1 MSPLISTFS
10 PTTAPAL
17 LRQVGRRDAGRRTL
31 LLAPVLGAAVLPAV
45 MATVWP
51 VGRLAV
57 LLTGVVGIAGLTW
70 YLLRLWRPRPALLAR
85 RLDRHYPVLED
96 STGLLLR
103 DPTTLNLLEQLQY
116 QRTENQLATLLTT
129 GRPLLPVARRGPLL
143 LTGLLLALAAGAWLL
158 RPRARPA
165 PTVAAAPAV
174 ALHFADNQPAVKLR
188 APRITATRLLVTPP
202 AYTRRAAFAA
212 AQPSFQCPA
221 GSRVRWRVRVSRRA
235 EAAPILELGQ
245 RRVPLRPAAGDSL
258 AFETEQVITA
268 PTLYRLRLAGRVSD
282 DYAIEVLP
290 DQAPT
295 VQLLSPKPYTRIE
308 FGDPPQVTV
317 RVRLRDDY
325 GLTRA
330 RLVATV
336 AQGEGESVKFK
347 QVVTELS
354 GSLHGQP
361 TQATATHVLRLRP
374 LGLTYGDE
382 LYFYVQT
389 WDNHRQSA
397 RTDTYLVQWADT
409 AVDDSGM
416 NMALG
421 VSTVPAYFRSQRQVI
436 IDTEK
441 LLAERPGLDLTAFT
455 TRANDIG
462 HDQQVLRM
470 RYGKFMGEEF
480 EEHIGATAGAAD
492 DEHDH
497 DEHGAEEGHHDHG
510 GGPPPGSSPSSLAT
524 TEALMDPYVHKHDDS
539 ETADFLEPAVK
550 AKLSVV
556 LNQMWEAE
564 LRLRTA
570 RPAAALPYE
579 YKALR
584 LLKEV
589 QQQTRVYVKKAG
601 YTPPPMPEATTRLTG
616 ELAGAAAPRHHENVP
631 APTAQP
637 ALRAALHLVQAL
649 QRGQPPHPPDAALL
663 DRAGPAV
670 AQAALRRPGAYLPAL
685 RALRRLSTTLRAA
698 QAPCPDCLP
707 VVARALT
714 ALLPAPTPVPVPP
727 TAPDRLARRYL
738 ELIL

>member
-1 MSPLISTFS
+1 MSPLISTLS
-10 PTTAPAL
+10 PATAPAL

-31 LLAPVLGAAVLPAV
+31 LLLAPVLGAAVLLAV
-45 MATVWP
+45 VAMVWP
-51 VGRLAV
+51 VARLAV
-57 LLTGVVGIAGLTW
+57 LLISLLLIIGLTW

-103 DPTTLNLLEQLQY
+103 DPAELNLLEQLQQ
-116 QRTENQLATLLTT
+116 QRTESQVAELLTT
-129 GRPLLPVARRGPLL
+129 DRPLLPVAGRAPLL
-143 LTGLLLALAAGAWLL
+143 LTGLLLLLAAGAWLL
-158 RPRARPA
+158 RPRPQPA
-165 PTVAAAPAV
+165 PTMAAAPV
-174 ALHFADNQPAVKLR
+174 VVLHFTDNQPAAKPR
-188 APRITATRLLVTPP
+188 APRITATRLLITPP

-235 EAAPILELGQ
+235 EAAPILELGKQ
-245 RRVPLRPAAGDSL
+245 RVPLHPVAGDSL
-258 AFETEQVITA
+258 AFETEQVVA
-268 PTLYRLRLAGRVSD
+268 ASTLYRLRLAGRVSD

-317 RVRLRDDY
+317 RVRLCDDY

-336 AQGEGESVKFK
+336 AQGEGESVKFR

-354 GSLHGQP
+354 GALSGQP
-361 TQATATHVLRLRP
+361 TQATATHVLQLRP

-382 LYFYVQT
+382 LYFYVQA

-416 NMALG
+416 AMSLG

-441 LLAERPGLDLTAFT
+441 LLAERKGLDPAAFT

-480 EEHIGATAGAAD
+480 EEHIGATAGAHD
-492 DEHDH
+492 DH
-497 DEHGAEEGHHDHG
+497 DEPGAGEGHHDHG
-510 GGPPPGSSPSSLAT
+510 GGPPAGSNPASLAT

-637 ALRAALHLVQAL
+637 DLRAALHLVQAL
-649 QRGQPPHPPDAALL
+649 QRGQPARPTDAALL
-663 DRAGPAV
+663 DRAGPAL
-670 AQAALRRPGAYLPAL
+670 AQAALQRPGAYLSAL
-685 RALRRLSTTLRAA
+685 RALRRLSTSLRTA
-698 QAPCPDCLP
+698 QPPCPDCLP
-707 VVARALT
+707 AVARALT
-714 ALLPAPTPVPVPP
+714 ALLPAPVPVPTP
-727 TAPDRLARRYL
+727 APAPDRLARRYL
-738 ELIL
+738 EMID